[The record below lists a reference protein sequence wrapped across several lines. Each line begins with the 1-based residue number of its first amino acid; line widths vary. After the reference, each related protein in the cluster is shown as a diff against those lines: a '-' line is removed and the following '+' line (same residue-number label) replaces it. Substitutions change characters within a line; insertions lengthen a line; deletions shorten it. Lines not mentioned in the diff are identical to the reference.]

1 MVWSRTCKQGLPS
14 TGTDFLNKFLL
25 ELLMNK
31 RDFLTGSALLGAL
44 PLTAAQ
50 AAGHPSAGPV
60 LLTVSGTITKGNR
73 GPLDPALDQM
83 MAKHGIQFDKAL
95 ALDAAALHRMPSVQ
109 IKPTL
114 EYDAKVHTLSG
125 PLVSTVLE
133 AAGVAPSSSV
143 LVGLRAV
150 DGYNVALSLADIRRY
165 RMLIA
170 THIDGQALALGG
182 LGPQWAV
189 YDADNLPDFKDKP
202 LKQRFGLCPW
212 GVYHIDIKPA

>member
-1 MVWSRTCKQGLPS
+1 
-14 TGTDFLNKFLL
+14 
-25 ELLMNK
+25 MNK
-31 RDFLTGSALLGAL
+31 RDFLTRSALLGTL
-44 PLTAAQ
+44 PVTGAQ
-50 AAGHPSAGPV
+50 AASPSLKAGPV
-60 LLTVSGTITKGNR
+60 LLTISGTIVKANR
-73 GPLDPALDQM
+73 GPLDSALDQM
-83 MAKHGIQFDKAL
+83 MVKHGIQFDKAL
-95 ALDAAALHRMPSVQ
+95 ALDSATLSRMPAVQ

-133 AAGVAPSSSV
+133 AAGVSPTSAI

-150 DGYNVALSLADIRRY
+150 DGYNVAISLADIRRY
-165 RMLIA
+165 RMVMA
-170 THIDGQALALGG
+170 THIDGQPLALGG

-189 YDADNLPDFKDKP
+189 YDADNLADFKDKP